1 MGHAWLPFAAPQRPL
16 KAGVV
21 DGEGDAGLGVGV
33 GVMDLVGVAVLV
45 EVVEGEGVA
54 EGVLHLP
61 YAAWQPVPHQA
72 SPVPQYPYREQH
84 SPLSQTLFPLAG
96 PHILS

>member
-1 MGHAWLPFAAPQRPL
+1 MPCAAPQRPL

-33 GVMDLVGVAVLV
+33 MDLVGVAVLV
-45 EVVEGEGVA
+45 VVVEGEGVA

-61 YAAWQPVPHQA
+61 YPAWQPVPHQA
-72 SPVPQYPYREQH
+72 SPVPQYPYCEQH
-84 SPLSQTLFPLAG
+84 SLLSQTLFPLAG
-96 PHILS
+96 PHILSWTRG